1 VRHIAIR
8 ARCLNT
14 KAPFTAPGLG
24 DRIHSAIIGWTYG
37 QCTDEPAT
45 LHLTHDKAFG
55 GRFGNKSD
63 SWKEIVSLFPVG
75 SLKLQHHGV
84 LPETER
90 EWLAY
95 LNGAGIAAE
104 MYSYDDY
111 PGKYPSPGFDVAQY
125 LKQIPTLIAEE
136 QDVKLPAKFFTVQ
149 WDASAKSRSIPGDR
163 RAAIMER
170 YRRTGYKHV
179 VVGGESPDPQLRWSL
194 KCIGYAM
201 SKAAFHVGVDSA
213 FFHLAQLY
221 MPWER
226 IHLYG
231 MPGGFRSHHAL
242 RARDNGARINLN
254 L

>member
-1 VRHIAIR
+1 VKHIAIR

-14 KAPFTAPGLG
+14 MAPFTAPGLG
-24 DRIHSAIIGWTYG
+24 DRIHSAIIGWVYG
-37 QCTDEPAT
+37 QCTGSSVT
-45 LHLTHDKAFG
+45 LHLTHDKAYG

-75 SLKLQHHGV
+75 SLRLQHHGV
-84 LPETER
+84 LPATER
-90 EWLAY
+90 DWLAY
-95 LNGAGIAAE
+95 LRGAGIEAE
-104 MYSYDDY
+104 MYSYGDY
-111 PGKYPSPGFDVAQY
+111 SGKYPTPGFDVTPS
-125 LKQIPTLIAEE
+125 LKSIPLLTAEE
-136 QDVKLPAKFFTVQ
+136 QSVKLPAKFFTVQ
-149 WDASAKSRSIPGDR
+149 WDASAKSRSIPTDQ
-163 RAAIMER
+163 RAAVMER

-179 VVGGESPDPQLRWSL
+179 VVGGESDDPQLRWSL
-194 KCIGYAM
+194 KCIAYAM

-242 RARDNGARINLN
+242 RARDNGSPINLN